1 MKKPLFF
8 FAFLI
13 IVMFVL
19 CIVFSMKKDFSKPN
33 TFEITDEFEIK
44 KVVYYSSANA
54 ISNTTNYQ
62 NPEWNLS
69 VYQYTDIAIY
79 LDRINDSND
88 TKYQNYITEL
98 SLENFETDL
107 ENSRV
112 YYLNPKNFGN
122 SNLVEDDLIEELL
135 EYNVINSENKENE
148 QNYNIPIFFQD
159 CSNPITLRVVTE
171 LSNHYQ
177 VSKDYTLAYNG
188 SLVKELGLRLE
199 NLNQTISF
207 DLVIHN
213 KGVGRAKHIDLEIPY
228 EDKEKSIL
236 DGDIKIEKNKNISF

>member
-122 SNLVEDDLIEELL
+122 SNLVEDDLIE
-135 EYNVINSENKENE
+135 
-148 QNYNIPIFFQD
+148 
-159 CSNPITLRVVTE
+159 
-171 LSNHYQ
+171 
-177 VSKDYTLAYNG
+177 
-188 SLVKELGLRLE
+188 
-199 NLNQTISF
+199 
-207 DLVIHN
+207 
-213 KGVGRAKHIDLEIPY
+213 
-228 EDKEKSIL
+228 
-236 DGDIKIEKNKNISF
+236 